1 MLRFVEKNEKMDN
14 FSGVFHNCIFALLL
28 FLTIIV
34 AKKVVL
40 LQNDS
45 TILIIRR
52 CFMSLQTSRRDFL
65 KASTIA
71 GVGFMVGAGNS
82 VQIARASALQGIAL
96 AGIGIGGKGSSD
108 IDRKSVV

>member
-1 MLRFVEKNEKMDN
+1 
-14 FSGVFHNCIFALLL
+14 
-28 FLTIIV
+28 
-34 AKKVVL
+34 
-40 LQNDS
+40 
-45 TILIIRR
+45 
-52 CFMSLQTSRRDFL
+52 MSLQTSRRDFL

-108 IDRKSVV
+108 IDQAALYGKVVALCDTDRNTLAGKAKT